1 MSKSGRV
8 YLFSAAPNDLPKTG
22 NLVLIQDHD
31 KPAMAFRVLQT
42 NTEKSQYIAKRVRR
56 YDTTGELNPG
66 QAYFSIEKVA
76 DLLALPAP
84 DLAPSP
90 TPVPTPMPSMT
101 PVPEA
106 APESSPAE
114 VPSGA
119 EAPSVEEAPAATP
132 EASEENEPNL
142 EIYDYDDEL
151 DGGTSPRN
159 LKQDRSDVE
168 RTSSPEDDDGLPK
181 TAAEI
186 REIPEIDPLN
196 NMISFSAGFFKNMS
210 QMRFKGGTHNGI
222 ALEYSRTVARDLF
235 VEGKSPQ
242 DSLSLDFGLG
252 YYSRVDLDQHN
263 DVYKVA
269 PIYAEFDYQLHFSE
283 TFAWLFYLGIEYNGI
298 LSTENVN
305 TTTYPQD
312 AETVQNIQGVQHTL
326 GTGILYNM
334 GPQWYFRVMVGWDR
348 ITAGLALKW

>member
-8 YLFSAAPNDLPKTG
+8 YLFSTSPNDLPKTG

-42 NTEKSQYIAKRVRR
+42 NVEKSQYIAKRVRR
-56 YDTTGELNPG
+56 YDTTGELSPG
-66 QAYFSIEKVA
+66 QNYFSIEKVA
-76 DLLALPAP
+76 DLLAPPAP

-90 TPVPTPMPSMT
+90 TPLPTPLPSMT
-101 PVPEA
+101 PVPESL
-106 APESSPAE
+106 PEASQT
-114 VPSGA
+114 GA
-119 EAPSVEEAPAATP
+119 EAPSTEEAPAATP
-132 EASEENEPNL
+132 EASESSEEPNL

-159 LKQDRSDVE
+159 LKRDREGIE
-168 RTSSPEDDDGLPK
+168 RTSTP
-181 TAAEI
+181 AAEI
-186 REIPEIDPLN
+186 LEIPEIDPLN

-222 ALEYSRTVARDLF
+222 AFEYSRTVARDLF

-263 DVYKVA
+263 DVYKVT
-269 PIYAEFDYQLHFSE
+269 PIYAELDYQLHFSE
-283 TFAWLFYLGIEYNGI
+283 TFAWLFYAGIEYNAI

-305 TTTYPQD
+305 TATYPQD
-312 AETVQNIQGVQHTL
+312 AVTIQNIQGIQHTL
-326 GTGILYNM
+326 GTGLLYNM
-334 GPQWYFRVMVGWDR
+334 GPQWYFRVIVGWDR